1 MTNEFTNLLLTGEM
15 VDDGDGDGIFGG
27 AAGLGVFGGVNV
39 NMNMNMNM
47 NMNANMNANSSGINI
62 GAGIN
67 NVGGSGM
74 AFGNDYVGVGVG
86 TW

>member
-47 NMNANMNANSSGINI
+47 NANMNANSSGINI